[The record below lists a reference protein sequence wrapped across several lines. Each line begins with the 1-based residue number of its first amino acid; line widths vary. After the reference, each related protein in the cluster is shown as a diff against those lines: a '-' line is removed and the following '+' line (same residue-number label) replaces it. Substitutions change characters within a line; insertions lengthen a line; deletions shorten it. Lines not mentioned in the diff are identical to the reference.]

1 MKTIPAARLILMAAM
16 ALAAAASCRKAES
29 ADPAALS
36 PAAEAEPQIRENGTW
51 IEFPAGSTHAGLFEG
66 STVDEKTLT
75 FRFTAPAAVV
85 ARVKRFSGLGSPRL
99 ILFDTPELSGLYS
112 SYLQSETQLKTKKI
126 NFERLKDLLA
136 HGACTGKEVEDAS
149 AEQRNL
155 ETTMAENEAK
165 LHETGLDPEG
175 LSAAAP
181 GTVWLICDLPEA
193 ELNLIRRG
201 QNYKLEFPSFPAES
215 VSARIDAVAEVL
227 NTQTRKIRLRLSLAD
242 PAERIRP
249 GMFAKV
255 LFELPHRGLMV
266 PKTAVICA
274 NARFYVFIR
283 HTDLRFERR
292 EVSLST
298 EVGDFIEIS
307 SGIEARDAIV
317 DRHVELLKGLS
328 LGL

>member
-1 MKTIPAARLILMAAM
+1 MRKGKTTTCILAAL
-16 ALAAAASCRKAES
+16 ALAAALSACRKAQS
-29 ADPAALS
+29 ADPAALQ
-36 PAAEAEPQIRENGTW
+36 PEAEPEPQVRDSGGW
-51 IEFPAGSTHAGLFEG
+51 IEFPAGSVHARLFEG
-66 STVDEKTLT
+66 TAVDEKNLT

-85 ARVKRFSGLGSPRL
+85 ARVKRSSGPGSSRL

-112 SYLQSETQLKTKKI
+112 SYIQSDIQLKTKKT

-149 AEQRNL
+149 AELRNL
-155 ETTMAENEAK
+155 ETTLAENEAK
-165 LHETGLDPEG
+165 LHETGLDPDG
-175 LSAAAP
+175 LNAAAP

-201 QNYKLEFPSFPAES
+201 QAYKLEFPSFPAES
-215 VSARIDAVAEVL
+215 VSARIDGVAEVL
-227 NTQTRKIRLRLSLAD
+227 NTQTRKIRLRLSLPD

-249 GMFAKV
+249 GMYAKV

-266 PKTAVICA
+266 PKTAVFCA
-274 NARFYVFIR
+274 NARFYVFVR
-283 HTDLRFERR
+283 HSDLIFERR

-298 EVGDFIEIS
+298 EVGDFIEIAG
-307 SGIEARDAIV
+307 GIDTRDVIV
-317 DRHVELLKGLS
+317 DQHVELLKGLS